1 MHLRQVELVL
11 DFAMLELSTTI
22 FQHMVLVWY
31 RLAAD
36 PIAQHL
42 DLLTLFDLL
51 IPYFSFLQVYPT
63 IFECGKCGTLH
74 LVWCTVTGSQKCN
87 QNYG

>member
-1 MHLRQVELVL
+1 MNLRQVELVL

-22 FQHMVLVWY
+22 FQHKVLVWY
-31 RLAAD
+31 RLAVD

-42 DLLTLFDLL
+42 DLL

-63 IFECGKCGTLH
+63 IFECGKCGT
-74 LVWCTVTGSQKCN
+74 
-87 QNYG
+87 